1 MTDTFLPA
9 LKALHISHTRSCFLS
24 FTHIH
29 ITMDALECNL
39 WFLPDTLQTR
49 AASSLPISR
58 LALPLELQP
67 AWKCTCVCERTHL
80 HAVLIL
86 HKSKAALTTNTS
98 TMSQQCF
105 GPRKQPPCIVSY
117 SHEITHLYRP
127 PGYDSTQVL
136 KYMKFSAIR
145 PLHPFKRY
153 NKLSRLQTV
162 TTRER

>member
-1 MTDTFLPA
+1 MTEIALFYPTAA
-9 LKALHISHTRSCFLS
+9 LKALHISHSPTHARSFFLS

-67 AWKCTCVCERTHL
+67 AWKCTCVWERTQGHL

-105 GPRKQPPCIVSY
+105 GLRKQPPCIVSY

-136 KYMKFSAIR
+136 KYTKFSAIR
-145 PLHPFKRY
+145 PLHPFK
-153 NKLSRLQTV
+153 K
-162 TTRER
+162 